1 MKDSDWEILYE
12 LKKNLNMT
20 KVANLL
26 YITQPSL
33 TKRLQSMEKEFQVSI
48 LDRSGK
54 ALRFTPE
61 GEYLAERAARYMD
74 FKNETDRGLAQ
85 FGKNASGLITIGASY
100 TYSKYKLSDVLM
112 QYRAEHSNVEFK
124 IVNEQSNLLLRK
136 VIEGSVN
143 VAFVRNDYVDSVQKV
158 LIEQNQAYLVT
169 KDPVKMDALPHMSK
183 IDYKTNDY
191 NLLLLDEWWEDQFG
205 TSAPSGMNVGYV
217 DFSWQLIDRGIGFT
231 ICFLP
236 GNFKNEY
243 HLCLTPL
250 IKRDGSP
257 VIRNTW
263 FIYPRSKR
271 LPDVQQRFIEYVE
284 KELAVSSGV
293 TALAAGRSYP

>member
-33 TKRLQSMEKEFQVSI
+33 TKRLQAMETEFQVSI
-48 LDRSGK
+48 LNRSGK
-54 ALRFTPE
+54 TLTFTPE
-61 GEYLAERAARYMD
+61 GEYLAERAVRYMD
-74 FKNETDRGLAQ
+74 FKNETDKGLAQ
-85 FGKNASGLITIGASY
+85 FRKNASGLITIGSSY
-100 TYSKYKLSDVLM
+100 TYSKYQLSDVLM
-112 QYRAEHSNVEFK
+112 QYRAEHSNIEFK
-124 IVNEQSNLLLRK
+124 IVNEQSNLLLRR
-136 VIEGSVN
+136 VIEGSVD

-169 KDPVKMDALPHMSK
+169 KNPVKMDALPHMSK

-191 NLLLLDEWWEDQFG
+191 SLRLFDEWWKEQFG
-205 TSAPSGMNVGYV
+205 AIAPHGMNVGYV
-217 DFSWQLIDRGIGFT
+217 DFSWQLINRGVGFT

-236 GNFKNEY
+236 VNYKNEY

-250 IKRDGSP
+250 KKKNGSP
-257 VIRNTW
+257 IVRNTW
-263 FIYPRSKR
+263 FIYPNSKR

-284 KELAVSSGV
+284 KELTLPKDKMIKTV
-293 TALAAGRSYP
+293 

>member
-33 TKRLQSMEKEFQVSI
+33 TKRLQAMEAEFQVPI
-48 LDRSGK
+48 LNRSGK
-54 ALRFTPE
+54 ALTFTPE

-74 FKNETDRGLAQ
+74 FKNETDKGLAQ
-85 FGKNASGLITIGASY
+85 FRKNASGLITIGSSY
-100 TYSKYKLSDVLM
+100 TYSKYRLSDVLM
-112 QYRAEHSNVEFK
+112 QYRSEHPNVEFK

-136 VIEGSVN
+136 VIEGSVD
-143 VAFVRNDYVDSVQKV
+143 VGFVRNDYVDSVQKV

-169 KDPVKMDALPHMSK
+169 KNPVKMDDLPHMPK

-191 NLLLLDEWWEDQFG
+191 SLRLFDEWWEDQFG
-205 TSAPSGMNVGYV
+205 TAAPQGMNVGYV
-217 DFSWQLIDRGIGFT
+217 DFSWQLIDRGVGFT

-236 GNFKNEY
+236 INYKNEY
-243 HLCLTPL
+243 QLCLTPL
-250 IKRDGSP
+250 MKKDGSP
-257 VIRNTW
+257 IVRNTW
-263 FIYPRSKR
+263 FIYPNSKR

-284 KELAVSSGV
+284 KELALPKDKMIKPV
-293 TALAAGRSYP
+293 

>member
-33 TKRLQSMEKEFQVSI
+33 TKRLQAMETEFQVSI
-48 LDRSGK
+48 LNRSGK
-54 ALRFTPE
+54 TLTFTPE
-61 GEYLAERAARYMD
+61 GEYLAERAVRYMD
-74 FKNETDRGLAQ
+74 FKNETDKGLAQ
-85 FGKNASGLITIGASY
+85 FRKNASGLITIGSSY
-100 TYSKYKLSDVLM
+100 TYSKYRLSDVLM
-112 QYRAEHSNVEFK
+112 QYRAEHSNIEFK
-124 IVNEQSNLLLRK
+124 IVNEQSNLLLRR
-136 VIEGSVN
+136 VIEGSVD

-169 KDPVKMDALPHMSK
+169 KNPVKMDALPHMSK

-191 NLLLLDEWWEDQFG
+191 SLRLFDEWWKEQFG
-205 TSAPSGMNVGYV
+205 AIAPHGMNVGYV
-217 DFSWQLIDRGIGFT
+217 DFSWQLINRGVGFT

-236 GNFKNEY
+236 VNYKNEY

-250 IKRDGSP
+250 KKKNGSP
-257 VIRNTW
+257 IVRNTW
-263 FIYPRSKR
+263 FIYPNSKR

-284 KELAVSSGV
+284 KELALPKDKMIKTV
-293 TALAAGRSYP
+293 